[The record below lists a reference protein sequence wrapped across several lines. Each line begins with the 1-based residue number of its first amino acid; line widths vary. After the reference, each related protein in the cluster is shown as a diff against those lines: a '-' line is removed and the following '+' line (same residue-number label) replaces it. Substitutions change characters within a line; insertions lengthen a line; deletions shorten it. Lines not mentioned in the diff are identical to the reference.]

1 MIDEIGK
8 KEAEI
13 ESLSIQLAT
22 FKTENDELL
31 KERIEKKKEFRRLD
45 EIKEQLAAKEQ
56 ENEVLSVSWVRR
68 KNLRVDW
75 MR

>member
-56 ENEVLSVSWVRR
+56 ENEALSVSWVRR